1 MTEERSGGGG
11 GGRDDGVGGGGG
23 GEPSSSRTTPS
34 YVKSGDRQLF
44 TVELQPGET
53 TFVSWKKLMKDAN
66 KNSSGSKPISD
77 EPPPPPPAN
86 AHPNLESRI
95 APGGQQADNE
105 EKDDAPHRFSAV
117 IEKIERLYMGN
128 DSSDDEDLKDAPDDD
143 QYDTEDSFIDD
154 AELDEYFEVDNSA
167 IKHDGFFVNRGKLE
181 RISEPVAIP
190 EKQPK
195 KRRRKDLTKA
205 HGDSDNINVSNKHV
219 KIGKSAAGKMVQ
231 SVGKNTSG
239 PSQNLTMEIDY
250 QENGKCHNPL
260 NLSGTST
267 KKKCAGATIGFD
279 PSSTTKMSNGD
290 ASASLVEGKDFQMQE
305 PGFLQGNNFSN
316 KSKDATGSSDAYY
329 LKHQTH
335 DKSAYGQNKLQS
347 AKPLN
352 NVEEPEPSA
361 RSKERNGVRMLP
373 DLNNVPDGKISVD
386 ATASHV
392 HKRDG
397 SSVRPKVSILEKTIR
412 ELERMVAESRPPVI
426 DNQEADASSQA
437 IKRRLPSEIK
447 MKLAKVARL
456 AANQGKMSKDL
467 INRLMSSLGHLI
479 QLRTLK
485 RNLRIMVKSGLSAQQ
500 EKDNRYQMIKKEVAE
515 MIRTRVPTLESK
527 ALEQHAGTSD
537 DFQELN
543 PENKPVKRK
552 FSMDAELEDK
562 ICDLYDL
569 FVDGLDEDAG
579 PHVRKL
585 YVELAGLWPSG
596 TMDNHGIKRAICRA
610 KDRRRAVYSRN
621 KVSNMIISSKP
632 EEAVQADPTS
642 ASQPQMQHSRE
653 RLASDLPAGPVLA
666 LASIPISSPTA
677 LAQGSS
683 LLLANAHSIERPKQ
697 DKAKGCVDMAKPD
710 ADAVLVKKK
719 AKKRKPVAAELD
731 QPHFRSEKLYSSSE
745 ERHKSAIPQKLQH
758 HQPGGVASPH
768 GFEQSS

>member
-267 KKKCAGATIGFD
+267 KK
-279 PSSTTKMSNGD
+279 MSNGD

-316 KSKDATGSSDAYY
+316 KS
-329 LKHQTH
+329 KHQTH

-386 ATASHV
+386 ATQASHV

-621 KVSNMIISSKP
+621 KEDEKIQRKRIISSKP

-677 LAQGSS
+677 LAQGSK
-683 LLLANAHSIERPKQ
+683 RPKQ

>member
-267 KKKCAGATIGFD
+267 KK
-279 PSSTTKMSNGD
+279 MSNGD

-316 KSKDATGSSDAYY
+316 KS
-329 LKHQTH
+329 KHQTH

-386 ATASHV
+386 AT
-392 HKRDG
+392 
-397 SSVRPKVSILEKTIR
+397 
-412 ELERMVAESRPPVI
+412 
-426 DNQEADASSQA
+426 
-437 IKRRLPSEIK
+437 
-447 MKLAKVARL
+447 
-456 AANQGKMSKDL
+456 
-467 INRLMSSLGHLI
+467 
-479 QLRTLK
+479 

-527 ALEQHAGTSD
+527 EFHLSLWYQALEQHAGTSD

-621 KVSNMIISSKP
+621 KEDEKIQRKRIISSKP

-677 LAQGSS
+677 LAQGSK
-683 LLLANAHSIERPKQ
+683 RPKQ

>member
-290 ASASLVEGKDFQMQE
+290 ASASLVEG
-305 PGFLQGNNFSN
+305 NNFSN

-347 AKPLN
+347 AKPL
-352 NVEEPEPSA
+352 
-361 RSKERNGVRMLP
+361 
-373 DLNNVPDGKISVD
+373 
-386 ATASHV
+386 ASHV

-621 KVSNMIISSKP
+621 KEDEKIQRKRIISSKP